1 MQILVI
7 GGFGYIGS
15 QILQSLSDSREFE
28 GCEVA
33 VVDNWSYG
41 RGMAPVQAYFREK
54 IGNFSSYCIE
64 LSDSSSDVLKEVV
77 ASSDYIVNAA
87 SLTQVPDTY
96 LHEKYI
102 LHGAE
107 NLAECI
113 LASPGR
119 LRKVIDISSTSI
131 YGPVKKKMPEVAE
144 PYGEDVYPDPEIAY
158 HNYASSKLR
167 AETMWQSD
175 KCKDIPFTMFRLS
188 TIFGYAPGMRY
199 NQFIG
204 QFLVDAVAGRET
216 VLPGSP
222 SNYRPFFHVADCA
235 ELMLHLLT
243 EDSHANGHVINIGSA
258 HLNPRLGDLFAG
270 LAAMLKKDFAIE
282 AEYKFACEIGT
293 PPFEEDYRVDFSKF
307 EQMISFTPRHLG
319 FEEGARELVERILG

>member
-15 QILQSLSDSREFE
+15 QILDSLSDSREFD

-33 VVDNWSYG
+33 VLDNWAYG

-64 LSDSSSDVLKEVV
+64 LSDRTSDVLKEVV
-77 ASSDYIVNAA
+77 ATSDYIINAA
-87 SLTQVPDTY
+87 SLTQVPDTH

-102 LHGAE
+102 LRGAE
-107 NLAECI
+107 NLAEII
-113 LASPGR
+113 LASGGR

-131 YGPVKKKMPEVAE
+131 YGPVKKLMPNVPE
-144 PYGEDVYPDPEIAY
+144 PYGEDVCPDPEIAY

-167 AETMWQSD
+167 AERMWQSD
-175 KCKDIPFTMFRLS
+175 KCKDIPFTVFRLS

-204 QFLVDAVAGRET
+204 QFLIDAIAGRQT

-243 EDSHANGHVINIGSA
+243 EDSHANGHVINIGSP
-258 HLNPRLGDLFAG
+258 HLNPRLGELFAG
-270 LAAMLKKDFAIE
+270 LAEMLKKDFAIE
-282 AEYKFACEIGT
+282 ADYKFASDIGT

-307 EQMISFTPRHLG
+307 ESMISFKPRHVD
-319 FEEGARELVERILG
+319 FEKGASELVEKVLG